1 MGLAARSGA
10 AALMSEQGIDLISPD
25 RGTALF
31 CEEILRGG
39 ESSEIVIAGAIGPLD
54 HDGIVEPAPPTRAGS
69 SAPRAPVHARAPAPT
84 GPPGGFDL
92 QRHPILDEVL
102 DYHPGAELVAC
113 RTVDPARDP
122 WLLDHVIGGVPLL
135 PGVIG
140 VELIAEAATLLFP
153 DLHFAGLRDLR
164 FHLAVKILK
173 GKPVTLRVRATAVGA
188 AGEDERF
195 VHVRVGSDFVNEAG
209 LTLVSDRCHYEGVVL
224 LSRYPHR
231 PRKSDALAQDLGGRE
246 VTPAAAIYGAEALL
260 PHGPRFRVLSEFRLL
275 DGRGAVGYLAPV
287 DERSALAVPEGG
299 SFETAP
305 LAREGAFQ
313 TAGLWQALKEGT
325 LGLPHGCRRIEHFG
339 PTPHGSRLIVTAVPV
354 RSAAD
359 GLEYRTEVMSED
371 GLVYDRME
379 GFSTIPAAKIPV

>member
-1 MGLAARSGA
+1 M
-10 AALMSEQGIDLISPD
+10 
-25 RGTALF
+25 
-31 CEEILRGG
+31 
-39 ESSEIVIAGAIGPLD
+39 
-54 HDGIVEPAPPTRAGS
+54 
-69 SAPRAPVHARAPAPT
+69 
-84 GPPGGFDL
+84 
-92 QRHPILDEVL
+92 
-102 DYHPGAELVAC
+102 
-113 RTVDPARDP
+113 
-122 WLLDHVIGGVPLL
+122 
-135 PGVIG
+135 
-140 VELIAEAATLLFP
+140 
-153 DLHFAGLRDLR
+153 
-164 FHLAVKILK
+164 
-173 GKPVTLRVRATAVGA
+173 
-188 AGEDERF
+188 
-195 VHVRVGSDFVNEAG
+195 
-209 LTLVSDRCHYEGVVL
+209 
-224 LSRYPHR
+224 
-231 PRKSDALAQDLGGRE
+231 
-246 VTPAAAIYGAEALL
+246 TPAAAIYGAEALL

-379 GFSTIPAAKIPV
+379 GFSTVPAAKFPV